1 MPEQAKS
8 MWVGFED
15 GYEWLVATYSLG
27 DLLNVCPQ
35 LVIGRFVAVTAF
47 DSGSLV
53 LTQQEV
59 ADGWNS
65 KSGIAYSPKI
75 SDLKSLPYDNC
86 YDEWYVFD
94 ARTEIGTLAEQGG
107 NIFEPLNKDTVSQ
120 FVNYHLGLHLE
131 EQEPLAQLFWIQIHR
146 LQPIV
151 YLADCQSY
159 STVVSKDKE
168 LFTIIREGIR
178 RLSSRS

>member
-1 MPEQAKS
+1 